1 MFNLAPARVP
11 RLLRFRLTLMGQR
24 DSKRYSQ
31 SLDSTLTHALLEI
44 QAMAHTGQNRVNKAF
59 LDTASSLIASISVL
73 KSNLERVNGELLE
86 SKAKAK
92 TLAGRV
98 LDRELANQS
107 VIQRKAVELG
117 SQLTSNLNTVELLQV
132 QAQQAL
138 NSWDTYYELLA
149 STYVRRRLRLKGKAQ
164 PAEAEIPKFAPIAL
178 AQLDAE
184 LAKARG
190 K

>member
-132 QAQQAL
+132 QALQAL

>member
-31 SLDSTLTHALLEI
+31 SLDSTLTHALLEV
-44 QAMAHTGQNRVNKAF
+44 QAMAHTGQNKVNKEF
-59 LDTASSLIASISVL
+59 LDKASSLIGSISVM
-73 KSNLERVNGELLE
+73 KSSLERVSGELVE
-86 SKAKAK
+86 SKSRAKG
-92 TLAGRV
+92 LSGRI

-107 VIQRKAVELG
+107 LIERKAIELS

-164 PAEAEIPKFAPIAL
+164 PAEAEIPKFAPIVL
-178 AQLDAE
+178 DQLDAE